1 MQKLKNRLQIE
12 DKTAVSNSNKRKCAR
27 RYFAS
32 DTFSS
37 FSTADIGFVNTDNK
51 AVNKLSPLEVETFL
65 KFVEFLYI
73 CMYSV
78 SWQLS
83 CCWDSLDPRTK
94 SSRSVVFRSLELCQS
109 AVAKWSFTWWQIDP
123 TVPVCRHLFF
133 FKNQGV
139 SKTRITHQKQSKRH
153 VLPWL
158 LVYS

>member
-51 AVNKLSPLEVETFL
+51 AVNKLSPLEVETL
-65 KFVEFLYI
+65 KFAVSIHLYVFSFLAT
-73 CMYSV
+73 
-78 SWQLS
+78 QL
-83 CCWDSLDPRTK
+83 LLRFPRTK

-109 AVAKWSFTWWQIDP
+109 AVAKWSFT
-123 TVPVCRHLFF
+123 
-133 FKNQGV
+133 
-139 SKTRITHQKQSKRH
+139 
-153 VLPWL
+153 
-158 LVYS
+158 

>member
-1 MQKLKNRLQIE
+1 MQELKNRLQIE

-51 AVNKLSPLEVETFL
+51 AVNKLSPLEVETL
-65 KFVEFLYI
+65 KFAEFLYI

-83 CCWDSLDPRTK
+83 CC
-94 SSRSVVFRSLELCQS
+94 
-109 AVAKWSFTWWQIDP
+109 
-123 TVPVCRHLFF
+123 
-133 FKNQGV
+133 
-139 SKTRITHQKQSKRH
+139 
-153 VLPWL
+153 
-158 LVYS
+158 